1 MQSSTTDRLS
11 AIAAVSDPV
20 RRALFELVGNH
31 EQPISRDDAAAA
43 LGLAR
48 STAAFHL
55 DRLVEEGLLTV
66 EFKRLTGRTGPGA
79 GRPSKL
85 YSRAT
90 DEISVSIPERH
101 YELAGELLA
110 SAIDDAD
117 RTGSP
122 VRESLASVAE
132 QTGRELGAAAASL
145 EGALQ
150 QCGYEPYEDGRG
162 GMLLANCP
170 FHRLSTS
177 HADVICHANLDL
189 LRGMAVGVG
198 DDTHDVVFAPGE
210 GPCCVRIAARGVPT
224 EAAAPGVPTKTAAP
238 GVPDASR

>member
-1 MQSSTTDRLS
+1 MQSSTPDRLS
-11 AIAAVSDPV
+11 ALAAVSDPV
-20 RRALFELVGNH
+20 RRALFELVGARD
-31 EQPISRDDAAAA
+31 QPISRDDAAAA

-55 DRLVEEGLLTV
+55 DRLVEEGLLAV
-66 EFKRLTGRTGPGA
+66 EFKRLSGRTGPGA

-122 VRESLASVAE
+122 VRDALANVAE
-132 QTGRELGAAAASL
+132 QTGRELGAAADSL
-145 EGALQ
+145 QTALHR
-150 QCGYEPYEDGRG
+150 CGYEPYDDDAG

-189 LRGMAVGVG
+189 LRGMADGVG
-198 DDTHDVVFAPGE
+198 DDAHEIVFAPGE
-210 GPCCVRIAARGVPT
+210 GPCCVRIAGRAGRT
-224 EAAAPGVPTKTAAP
+224 
-238 GVPDASR
+238 DATS

>member
-1 MQSSTTDRLS
+1 MQSSTLDRLS
-11 AIAAVSDPV
+11 AIAAVSDPA
-20 RRALFELVGNH
+20 RRALFELIGTRD
-31 EQPISRDDAAAA
+31 QPISRDDAATA

-66 EFKRLTGRTGPGA
+66 EFKRLSGRTGPGA

-85 YSRAT
+85 YRRTT

-122 VRESLASVAE
+122 VRDALASVAE
-132 QTGRELGAAAASL
+132 QTGRELGAAADSL
-145 EGALQ
+145 QSALDR
-150 QCGYEPYEDGRG
+150 CGYEPYDDGNG

-177 HADVICHANLDL
+177 HADVICKANLDL
-189 LRGMAVGVG
+189 LRGVAVGVG
-198 DDTHDVVFAPGE
+198 DQTHEIVFAPGE
-210 GPCCVRIAARGVPT
+210 GPCCVRIAARSAADRSAT
-224 EAAAPGVPTKTAAP
+224 EIPAEAT
-238 GVPDASR
+238 S

>member
-1 MQSSTTDRLS
+1 MQSSTPNRLS

-20 RRALFELVGNH
+20 RRALFVLLGTR
-31 EQPISRDDAAAA
+31 EQPITRDDAAAA

-66 EFKRLTGRTGPGA
+66 EFKRLSGRTGPGA

-85 YSRAT
+85 YRRAA

-110 SAIDDAD
+110 SAIDEAD

-132 QTGRELGAAAASL
+132 QTGRKLGAAADSL
-145 EGALQ
+145 QGALH
-150 QCGYEPYEDGRG
+150 QCGYEPYSDDNG

-170 FHRLSTS
+170 FHRLSAS

-189 LRGMAVGVG
+189 LRGMADGVG
-198 DDTHDVVFAPGE
+198 DGAHEIVFAPGE
-210 GPCCVRIAARGVPT
+210 GPCCVRIASRSIRSDADDRT
-224 EAAAPGVPTKTAAP
+224 
-238 GVPDASR
+238 DASDRTDATS